1 MIINPADRLIF
12 REPIGTVAFPA
23 GGWAVPPHFARCWGK
38 MVAHNYENL
47 LEPNQFVHLDDEPTT
62 YHSAARNALAK
73 RFMGD
78 WLIQFDTDHEF
89 EPDIVSRMV
98 RLVWKWDV
106 DVLTAVY
113 RYRVPPYFPNLFW
126 WDDTTQAF
134 VKIASMDWDVPL
146 TEIKCSGAGCLL
158 VRRKVFDRIREE
170 LKEEPFDIIHPYSED
185 FSFYRRCM
193 KLGIKTY
200 VAPRIYSSHLVVNA
214 ITHEH
219 FNGANVQT
227 EALQVNA
234 TR

>member
-1 MIINPADRLIF
+1 MIINPNEKLIF
-12 REPIGTVAFPA
+12 REPIGTVAFMG
-23 GGWAVPPHFARCWGK
+23 GGWAMPPQFTRSWGK
-38 MVAHNYENL
+38 MIQHNTENL
-47 LEPNQFVHLDDEPTT
+47 VEPNQFVHIDDETT
-62 YHSAARNALAK
+62 SYHAASRNALAK

-78 WLIQFDTDHEF
+78 WVVMFDADHEF

-113 RYRVPPYFPNLFW
+113 RYRVPPYLPNLFW
-126 WDDTTQAF
+126 WDEPTQAF
-134 VKIASMDWDVPL
+134 VKIASMDWTLPL

-185 FSFYRRCM
+185 FSFYRRCI

-200 VAPRIYSSHLVVNA
+200 VSPRIYSSHLMVRPV
-214 ITHEH
+214 THEDYD
-219 FNGANVQT
+219 ASQLQT
-227 EALQVNA
+227 ETIKTNA
-234 TR
+234 G